1 MVLKKNSKVSA
12 AAGYREA
19 EFPHSVRHGQLRS
32 GLNQMVRKRD
42 MGRGKETGRRRSD
55 SDRDMG

>member
-1 MVLKKNSKVSA
+1 MLVQLLVTEKQNFIALS
-12 AAGYREA
+12 E
-19 EFPHSVRHGQLRS
+19 HGQLRS